1 MTEESDKALL
11 TTLRRAAMDSLARR
25 EHSRA
30 ELDAKLTRKFPDFRA
45 FIPPVLDQ
53 LEQDALLS
61 DARFTEAYTR
71 YRRNRGVGPLLI
83 RQELAQKGISGD
95 MIALWVDEDD
105 AQWRE
110 SLNEIL
116 ARKSRGLDTR
126 SLDHRSRQKLF
137 RFALSRGFSASEIS
151 RALRSD
157 LEL

>member
-11 TTLRRAAMDSLARR
+11 TALRRAAMDLLARR

-30 ELDAKLTRKFPDFRA
+30 ELDTKLARKFPDLHA
-45 FIPPVLDQ
+45 HISPVLDQ

-61 DARFTEAYTR
+61 DERFAEAYTR

-83 RQELAQKGISGD
+83 RQELAGKGIST
-95 MIALWVDEDD
+95 ALIGASVDEGDE
-105 AQWRE
+105 QWRE
-110 SLNEIL
+110 SLKDVL
-116 ARKSRGLDTR
+116 ARKSRGLDMR
-126 SLDHRSRQKLF
+126 SLDNRTRQKLF
-137 RFALSRGFSASEIS
+137 RFALSRGFSAHDIS